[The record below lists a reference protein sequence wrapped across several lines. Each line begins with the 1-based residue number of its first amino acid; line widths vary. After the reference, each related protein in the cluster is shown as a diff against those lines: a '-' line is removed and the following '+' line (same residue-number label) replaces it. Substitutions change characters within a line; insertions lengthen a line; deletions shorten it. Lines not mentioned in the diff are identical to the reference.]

1 MITKNKMTQI
11 QNIHQ
16 ISSLTLR
23 PTQMWSDSLC
33 GDTVI
38 GFAAYNNES
47 KQDGTEV

>member
-1 MITKNKMTQI
+1 MTQI

-33 GDTVI
+33 GDVTVI
-38 GFAAYNNES
+38 GFAVYNNEP
-47 KQDGTEV
+47 KQGGTEV